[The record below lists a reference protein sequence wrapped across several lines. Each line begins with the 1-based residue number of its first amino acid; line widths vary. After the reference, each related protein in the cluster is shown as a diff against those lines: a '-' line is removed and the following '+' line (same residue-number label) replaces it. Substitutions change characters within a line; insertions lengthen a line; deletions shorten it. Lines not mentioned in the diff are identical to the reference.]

1 MGIFS
6 NSEKLLSLKDLLVY
20 ELRDLYSGESQL
32 IEALPKMEEAA
43 HHPSLKKAFHQHLEE
58 TRAQRERLVEIGR
71 IMDVDMKGEKCEAMA
86 GLIKE
91 GSEIIKSKSTPEV
104 KDAGLIGAAQ
114 RVEHYEIAGY
124 GTANNFARQLGLTEV
139 TNLLSQTEEEEK
151 KTDDLLNRLA
161 KDEIN
166 EKARVAGT
174 TSH

>member
-1 MGIFS
+1 MGIF
-6 NSEKLLSLKDLLVY
+6 NDSEKLLNLQDLLIY
-20 ELRDLYSGESQL
+20 ELRDLYSAEDQL
-32 IEALPKMEEAA
+32 IKALPKMEEAA
-43 HHPSLKKAFHQHLEE
+43 HHPTLKKAFHQHLEE
-58 TRAQRERLVEIGR
+58 TRAQRERLAEIGR

-91 GSEIIKSKSTPEV
+91 GAEVMKSKSSPEV

-139 TNLLSQTEEEEK
+139 SNLLSRTEDEEK

-161 KDEIN
+161 KDEVN
-166 EKARVAGT
+166 EKARMAG
-174 TSH
+174 SH